1 MRRRTA
7 YLMAA
12 GIVLAGLS
20 SGCSLSSMEKKVKDV
35 TGRSDKNETRVELN
49 SAGRKRL
56 AALAGFTAADADKI
70 VANRPYEN
78 RRDLVRKGVVSE
90 AQFEKIKDSVY
101 VEHGKD

>member
-1 MRRRTA
+1 MRRPTA

-20 SGCSLSSMEKKVKDV
+20 SGCSLSSMEKKVKDA
-35 TGRSDKNETRVELN
+35 TGRSDKSDSRVELN

-56 AALAGFTAADADKI
+56 AALPGLTAADADRI
-70 VANRPYEN
+70 VASRPYET
-78 RRDLVRKGVVSE
+78 RRDLVRKGVLSE
-90 AQFEKIKDSVY
+90 AQFEKIRDSVY